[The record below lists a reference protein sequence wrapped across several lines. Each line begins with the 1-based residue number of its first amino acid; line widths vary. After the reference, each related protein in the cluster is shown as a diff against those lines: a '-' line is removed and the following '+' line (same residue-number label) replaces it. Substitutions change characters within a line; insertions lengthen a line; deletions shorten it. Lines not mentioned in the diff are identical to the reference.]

1 MSKVAPDVS
10 GYIEIVDLINNSN
23 IHHPND
29 DQHAIVR
36 VNVLMSM
43 YTIIQHNLI
52 GKK

>member
-10 GYIEIVDLINNSN
+10 GYIEIVINNSN

-29 DQHAIVR
+29 DQHAIIR

-43 YTIIQHNLI
+43 YAIIQHNLI